1 MNKELNDFIKEA
13 QETENMDKVA
23 EFLFTF
29 IKTTK
34 FKIKKLDLERKGE
47 KK

>member
-34 FKIKKLDLERKGE
+34 FKIKKLVLERKGE